1 MEQDRSTW
9 ESRTGCPVCEAHSQ
23 AFPENAGLFP
33 PHGPEK
39 DSTPL
44 SPPPGK
50 CPAVFGSRIYLEQVW
65 RFFRQEQERPGRW
78 AGSHRPGQELRSVPA
93 ARTAELKA
101 VHALQ
106 EP

>member
-1 MEQDRSTW
+1 M
-9 ESRTGCPVCEAHSQ
+9 
-23 AFPENAGLFP
+23 
-33 PHGPEK
+33 
-39 DSTPL
+39 
-44 SPPPGK
+44 
-50 CPAVFGSRIYLEQVW
+50 FGSRIYLEQVW